1 MELSPPGGQVESERA
16 IWLQNWV
23 RMEGNL
29 GLPGQQAQT
38 PSTQRVFHP
47 DSEMPLPTTIPHL
60 QLTKF

>member
-38 PSTQRVFHP
+38 PSPQRVFHP

-60 QLTKF
+60 QLTEF